1 MKKKTLKNLWVNA
14 GFYIFNR
21 EIFKLIQGKNP
32 IFESETLKK
41 ISKEKK
47 LSSFKH
53 RGFWK
58 CMDTIKDKNELN
70 KLWKEN
76 RSPWKNW

>member
-1 MKKKTLKNLWVNA
+1 MLERDPSLLL
-14 GFYIFNR
+14 R
-21 EIFKLIQGKNP
+21 
-32 IFESETLKK
+32 
-41 ISKEKK
+41 K